1 MILNKLLPLY
11 ALLLVSTDIQ
21 AFEDKSVMTIDQ
33 RTENDDDYF
42 EENAVRYENMIYK
55 EGIYTPVVFANNW
68 ELSDPFIQLASDD
81 VLNFYFDDLND
92 DLGDY
97 SYTLIHCTHDW
108 QASDLMNSEFLDG
121 FAENPVNDYEESFN
135 TYIKYINYRIQ
146 LPNENVKF
154 TKSGNY
160 ILLVYEDDDME
171 SPVITQRFTVFEKKT
186 EVEVD
191 IIRPTDVNQMAYKQ
205 IVQFSIDHATYP
217 ISDPFQ
223 EIHVQVLQNN
233 RWDNSIGRLKP
244 QFIQNNKLIYNYN
257 DEASFD
263 GNMEF
268 RYLDLKSI
276 QFKGEKIESI
286 KLEGDDFYH
295 YTLFPEESR
304 GYKQYLSQKDIN
316 GRFIIKNENDQSS
329 HIDAGYTKVHFTLKA
344 DEPYES
350 GNVYVFGGLSNWQ
363 LNDRFKMTYDD
374 RAKKY
379 ELTAIVKQGYHNYLY
394 ALPQDQQINTEEIE
408 GTHFQTENDY
418 TIIVYQ
424 RVFSEGYDRVIGY
437 ERENSRR

>member
-1 MILNKLLPLY
+1 MILNNKITLF
-11 ALLLVSTDIQ
+11 ALLLVSINLF
-21 AFEDKSVMTIDQ
+21 AFEDKAEKDLDEPIK
-33 RTENDDDYF
+33 NNDDYF
-42 EENAVRYENMIYK
+42 EGNTVRYENRTYK

-68 ELSDPFIQLASDD
+68 ELSDPFIQLGSDD
-81 VLNFYFDDLND
+81 VLNFYFDDLNE

-97 SYTLIHCTHDW
+97 SYTLIHCTYDW
-108 QASDLMNSEFLDG
+108 QASDLMATEFIDG
-121 FAENPVNDYEESFN
+121 FAENPINDFEESFN
-135 TYIKYINYRIQ
+135 TYIRYINYRVQ
-146 LPNENVKF
+146 LPNADVKF

-160 ILLVYEDDDME
+160 ILLVYENDDME

-186 EVEVD
+186 EVVTD
-191 IIRPTDVNQMAYKQ
+191 IMRPTDVNQMAYKQ
-205 IVQFSIDHATYP
+205 TIQFTIDHATYP
-217 ISDPFQ
+217 IADPFQ
-223 EIHVQVLQNN
+223 EIHVQILQNN
-233 RWDNSIGRLKP
+233 RWDNAIGKLKP

-276 QFKGEKIESI
+276 QFKGEKIKSI

-304 GYKQYLSQKDIN
+304 GYKQYLSQQDIN

-329 HIDAGYTKVHFTLKA
+329 HIDAGYAKVHFSLKA
-344 DEPYES
+344 DAPYEQ
-350 GNVYVFGGLSNWQ
+350 GNVFVFGGLSNWQ
-363 LNDRFKMTYDD
+363 LDDRFKMTYNE
-374 RAKKY
+374 REKMY

-394 ALPQDQQINTEEIE
+394 ALPEEQGINTEEIE

-418 TIIVYQ
+418 TILVYQ